1 MLAVAAD
8 APLHGLDARL
18 VLQIHDELLIEVPE
32 AKAQEA
38 GTRLAALMCGI
49 VSLAVPLDVDW
60 GTGRTWGQAH

>member
-1 MLAVAAD
+1 
-8 APLHGLDARL
+8 
-18 VLQIHDELLIEVPE
+18 VPE